1 MTNEILE
8 LDALM
13 DFQNFIKSF
22 YRVDPAIILPIR
34 INKPVAITN
43 PANQWAAI
51 LTDTI
56 PEMSRDRKP
65 WILSDNDLV
74 ILMVQPIM

>member
-1 MTNEILE
+1 MLARPAADRVGHRIL
-8 LDALM
+8 
-13 DFQNFIKSF
+13 Q
-22 YRVDPAIILPIR
+22 VDQPIS
-34 INKPVAITN
+34 KPVAITN